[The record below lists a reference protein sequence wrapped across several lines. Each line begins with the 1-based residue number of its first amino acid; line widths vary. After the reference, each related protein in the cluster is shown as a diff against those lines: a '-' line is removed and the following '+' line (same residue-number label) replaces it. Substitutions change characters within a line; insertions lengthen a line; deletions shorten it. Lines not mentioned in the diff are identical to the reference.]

1 MTDKTLRAISHAAL
15 HVDQAIEAL
24 DDTHLLDDERLDDT
38 YRKLIDIKILLR
50 SVHEEYMDVDKQD
63 WDTDIGDY

>member
-1 MTDKTLRAISHAAL
+1 MTDKTLRAINHTAL
-15 HVDQAIEAL
+15 HVNQAIEAL

-38 YRKLIDIKILLR
+38 YRNLIDIKILLR
-50 SVHEEYMDVDKQD
+50 SVYEEYDNIDKKN

>member
-38 YRKLIDIKILLR
+38 YRNLMIF
-50 SVHEEYMDVDKQD
+50 EGENENN
-63 WDTDIGDY
+63 

>member
-38 YRKLIDIKILLR
+38 YRNLIDMKVLLR
-50 SVHEEYMDVDKQD
+50 SVHEEYMNVDMKD